1 MNIDEI
7 SNQYQIPIEILK
19 KYENWGFCGTK
30 KKLLG
35 SWEYDDSDLE
45 NLRIIMTLHNI
56 GFETT
61 EIETYMKLLL
71 GQQTTDTERLQMLER
86 VSSWMN
92 TPPFRYFRP
101 QKLPQ
106 YRQAG
111 YSQCSKAF
119 YSH

>member
-1 MNIDEI
+1 MAITLQRLCEKASYLYGLRVLAGAPGMN
-7 SNQYQIPIEILK
+7 SPVQ
-19 KYENWGFCGTK
+19 WV
-30 KKLLG
+30 
-35 SWEYDDSDLE
+35 
-45 NLRIIMTLHNI
+45 HVV
-56 GFETT
+56 
-61 EIETYMKLLL
+61 
-71 GQQTTDTERLQMLER
+71 ER